1 MRVDNDLQFLQYCD
15 NEDLRTL
22 CDILTF
28 DNNGKIRFCESLSKS
43 DNYRSCYP
51 RNMVGMWKDLACEL
65 QCNGG
70 NTLCNLFRNG
80 QGPAYEQI
88 VYDVCKRMKIKDIR
102 KYDSAEDMEQKLLL
116 AVASK
121 ALDEL
126 SEDEIRTIMNKCH
139 IHGYD
144 YTKAG
149 LLALLVAMREFN
161 HRVFVIVV
169 HTIMRMIEEV
179 LLVRGAMVVGTGMM
193 NRGAVLLC
201 GPLGWLLLGGWTVWD
216 IMGPAYRVTIPAVI
230 QVAYM
235 RLKYQ
240 AKLKANSVCA

>member
-1 MRVDNDLQFLQYCD
+1 MRIDADLRFLQYCG

-28 DNNGKIRFCESLSKS
+28 DKSGKIRFCGNLSKS

-65 QCNGG
+65 QRYGG
-70 NTLCNLFRNG
+70 NVLCNLFRNG

-88 VYDVCKRMKIKDIR
+88 VYDVCKRMSVKDIR
-102 KYDSAEDMEQKLLL
+102 KYDSAEDMERKLLL

-121 ALDEL
+121 ALNEL
-126 SEDEIRTIMNKCH
+126 SEDDIQTIMKECH

-144 YTKAG
+144 YTKAN
-149 LLALLVAMREFN
+149 LLALLEAMREFSN
-161 HRVFVIVV
+161 RVFDNLLHAIIRK
-169 HTIMRMIEEV
+169 IMEI
-179 LLVRGAMVVGTGMM
+179 LIVRGAMVAGAGLVA
-193 NRGAVLLC
+193 RRAVLFG
-201 GPLGWLLLGGWTVWD
+201 GPLGLLLLGGWTAWD
-216 IMGPAYRVTIPAVI
+216 IMGPAYHVTIPAVI

-240 AKLKANSVCA
+240 AELKNNSACA

>member
-1 MRVDNDLQFLQYCD
+1 MRVDTDLQFLQYCD
-15 NEDLRTL
+15 NEELRTL

-65 QCNGG
+65 QCYGG
-70 NTLCNLFRNG
+70 NTLSNLFRNG

-88 VYDVCKRMKIKDIR
+88 VYDVCKRMRIKDIR

-121 ALDEL
+121 AIDEL
-126 SEDEIRTIMNKCH
+126 SEDDIRTIMNECH

-169 HTIMRMIEEV
+169 HTIMRMIGEV
-179 LLVRGAMVVGTGMM
+179 LLVRGVMIAGTGIMT
-193 NRGAVLLC
+193 RGAVLLC
-201 GPLGWLLLGGWTVWD
+201 GPLGWLILGGWTAWD

-240 AKLKANSVCA
+240 AKLKTNSACA